1 MPYATVTHSRTTTMQ
16 EYRAVH
22 AALGDHRPDG
32 LLFSVVG
39 QSEAGMHFVDVWATQ
54 ADADRFVAER
64 LYPAFQRTGVKPNE
78 EDMHVEFEVDVYAAP
93 SVA

>member
-1 MPYATVTHSRTTTMQ
+1 MPYATITHSPAATMQ
-16 EYRAVH
+16 EYRTVH
-22 AALGDHRPDG
+22 AALGDERPDG

-39 QSEAGMHFVDVWATQ
+39 ASEAGMHLVDVWATQ

-64 LYPAFQRTGVKPNE
+64 LHPAFQRTGVMPKE
-78 EDMHVEFEVDVYAAP
+78 EDMHVEFEVDVYVAP